1 MARKPMPISTN
12 RPNAEASDWAEK
24 LERLTAANET
34 LLDAFDKQLQREQN
48 WQIERE
54 LFREMID
61 QVPDYLFVKDRESR
75 FVIAN
80 KAVAAD
86 LGATPDAL
94 IGRTDLELHPPA
106 LAAKFF
112 ADEQEVITN
121 EEPML
126 DIEEFVILT
135 TGTQRWLSTSK
146 LPLRD
151 GTGKVIGIV
160 GISRDITDRKR
171 AEAQIQHMA
180 HHDSLTGLPNR
191 TLLINRLEQSIAA
204 ARRDGTSIAV
214 VFVDLDRFK
223 LVNDSRGHR
232 AGDTLLKTIADRMI
246 RSVRATDTVG
256 RLSGDEFVIILDKES
271 ENDQGRISDIVER
284 LQAAVAEP
292 VTTEEGHVVQ
302 VSCSI
307 GIARYPNDA
316 DNPEGLITN
325 ADLAMYQAKER
336 GRGMSAWYS
345 ASMNAKA
352 IEHRKLEE
360 GLRIG
365 LRRGEFYLVY
375 QPQIDLTTG
384 RVRGIEALLR
394 WRHPELGLV
403 MPANFIPVAEE
414 TGVIVEL
421 GDWVMKEA
429 CRQNAEWQRAGL
441 GPVPV
446 AVNVSA
452 RQFRDGDFVRRVTT
466 ALEEAGLDPRYL
478 ELELTESLLMENVEE
493 AALTMAALERLGIA
507 FSIDDFGT
515 GYSSLS
521 ALKSFPISHL
531 KIDRSFIENLSRD
544 SRDRSIAQAVI
555 SMAKKLRLRVIAEG
569 VENHEQLAF
578 LKANLCDEAQGFLIS
593 EPVAADKIAAIL
605 DNARPW
611 GKTTFSPAAT

>member
-1 MARKPMPISTN
+1 M
-12 RPNAEASDWAEK
+12 
-24 LERLTAANET
+24 
-34 LLDAFDKQLQREQN
+34 
-48 WQIERE
+48 
-54 LFREMID
+54 
-61 QVPDYLFVKDRESR
+61 
-75 FVIAN
+75 
-80 KAVAAD
+80 
-86 LGATPDAL
+86 
-94 IGRTDLELHPPA
+94 
-106 LAAKFF
+106 
-112 ADEQEVITN
+112 
-121 EEPML
+121 
-126 DIEEFVILT
+126 
-135 TGTQRWLSTSK
+135 
-146 LPLRD
+146 
-151 GTGKVIGIV
+151 
-160 GISRDITDRKR
+160 
-171 AEAQIQHMA
+171 
-180 HHDSLTGLPNR
+180 
-191 TLLINRLEQSIAA
+191 
-204 ARRDGTSIAV
+204 
-214 VFVDLDRFK
+214 
-223 LVNDSRGHR
+223 
-232 AGDTLLKTIADRMI
+232 
-246 RSVRATDTVG
+246 
-256 RLSGDEFVIILDKES
+256 
-271 ENDQGRISDIVER
+271 
-284 LQAAVAEP
+284 
-292 VTTEEGHVVQ
+292 
-302 VSCSI
+302 
-307 GIARYPNDA
+307 YPNDA

-531 KIDRSFIENLSRD
+531 KIDRSFIENSVSRQ
-544 SRDRSIAQAVI
+544 SRPKHCPGRHLDGQEAAPPGDRRRRRES
-555 SMAKKLRLRVIAEG
+555 
-569 VENHEQLAF
+569 
-578 LKANLCDEAQGFLIS
+578 
-593 EPVAADKIAAIL
+593 
-605 DNARPW
+605 
-611 GKTTFSPAAT
+611 